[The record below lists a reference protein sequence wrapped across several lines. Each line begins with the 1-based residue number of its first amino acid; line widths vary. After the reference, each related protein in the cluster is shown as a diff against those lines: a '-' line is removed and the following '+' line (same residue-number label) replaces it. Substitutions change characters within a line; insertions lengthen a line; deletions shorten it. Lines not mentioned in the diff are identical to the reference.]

1 MKRKLDEYL
10 ASEADLDERYPD
22 LPRRRFRGIISET
35 HSTPVHCDRPLHFDH
50 GCNRCGQQPSALC
63 PGCKVIKYCSPDHQT
78 DDWSNHKK
86 ACESIKKA
94 VGAVEKEDQAIRAHD
109 GDADTPRNAFHT
121 AKGRF
126 WKYKG
131 LRPYLKARLALV
143 NAIREVDTLI
153 AVETALEHATDIL
166 RLDPRDALCVRS
178 IIPILLLRLDLD
190 ERCYW
195 FCKWWL
201 TKGNDTHHDWAGDG
215 PLLALERPV
224 DLFKTEDAF
233 EHLGDYD
240 YTRTFTDRDFDRT
253 RLQSPADLSLL
264 VAIML
269 VKIRIHIDLQLLRN
283 DFEPETYLQ
292 RHVSSVVAARYR
304 RGTPEG
310 FYMREEMELFEAL
323 WEQVNILFG
332 VIRGVNKYFWP
343 ALIRSY
349 PPQTRGF
356 KRSEFVAGT
365 EAEAGITCQ
374 NCYAAWH
381 ETPGAI
387 AIIKEMWVRR

>member
-1 MKRKLDEYL
+1 ME
-10 ASEADLDERYPD
+10 E
-22 LPRRRFRGIISET
+22 
-35 HSTPVHCDRPLHFDH
+35 
-50 GCNRCGQQPSALC
+50 
-63 PGCKVIKYCSPDHQT
+63 
-78 DDWSNHKK
+78 
-86 ACESIKKA
+86 
-94 VGAVEKEDQAIRAHD
+94 EDKAIRAHD
-109 GDADTPRNAFHT
+109 GDANTPRNAFHT

-233 EHLGDYD
+233 EHPADYFD
-240 YTRTFTDRDFDRT
+240 QTRTFTDRDEDRT

-269 VKIRIHIDLQLLRN
+269 VKIRIKVDLLLLRN
-283 DFEPETYLQ
+283 DPQPETYLQ

-310 FYMREEMELFEAL
+310 YYMREEMELFEL
-323 WEQVNILFG
+323 TWDHVFYLSDE
-332 VIRGVNKYFWP
+332 IRRVNKHFWP
-343 ALIRSY
+343 GLMYPY
-349 PPQTRGF
+349 PPQQRGF
-356 KRSEFVAGT
+356 KRPPFVAGT
-365 EAEAGITCQ
+365 EADAKIVLKD
-374 NCYAAWH
+374 CYAVWH
-381 ETPGAI
+381 ETPGAMDLV
-387 AIIKEMWVRR
+387 KHLWDGRL

>member
-1 MKRKLDEYL
+1 M
-10 ASEADLDERYPD
+10 
-22 LPRRRFRGIISET
+22 
-35 HSTPVHCDRPLHFDH
+35 
-50 GCNRCGQQPSALC
+50 N
-63 PGCKVIKYCSPDHQT
+63 
-78 DDWSNHKK
+78 
-86 ACESIKKA
+86 
-94 VGAVEKEDQAIRAHD
+94 AVEMKDQVIRAHD
-109 GDADTPRNAFHT
+109 GDADTPRNAFRT

-131 LRPYLKARLALV
+131 LRPYLKARLRLV
-143 NAIREVDTLI
+143 NAIREVNTLI
-153 AVETALEHATDIL
+153 AVETALEHAPDIL
-166 RLDPRDALCVRS
+166 RLDPRDALCLRS

-201 TKGNDTHHDWAGDG
+201 TKGNDTHHDWADDG
-215 PLLALERPV
+215 PLVALERPV

-269 VKIRIHIDLQLLRN
+269 VKIRINIDLQLLRN
-283 DFEPETYLQ
+283 DPQPETYLQ

-310 FYMREEMELFEAL
+310 FYMRDERELCEAL
-323 WEQVNILFG
+323 WAQVNTLFRE
-332 VIRGVNKYFWP
+332 IRRVNEHFWP

-349 PPQTRGF
+349 PPQRWGFTRPAI
-356 KRSEFVAGT
+356 EAGT
-365 EAEAGITCQ
+365 KAEARITCKD
-374 NCYAAWH
+374 CYAAWH

-387 AIIKEMWVRR
+387 DIIKELWDRRS